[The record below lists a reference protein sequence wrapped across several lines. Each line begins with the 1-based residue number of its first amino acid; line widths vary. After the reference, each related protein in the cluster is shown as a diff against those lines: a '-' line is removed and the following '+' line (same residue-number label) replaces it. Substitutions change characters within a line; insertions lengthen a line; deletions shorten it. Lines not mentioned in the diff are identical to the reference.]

1 MNMNIDNNNGDKIP
15 SEIMNAFKAKDPRIT
30 NAQWSEDEDGNYLAA
45 FLGARSK
52 EICVI
57 GKSGTILQTQMLGNV
72 ETLSENIQNY
82 IKDKYKGYKVKEY
95 YAVKDLIEKRN
106 IYKVIINNKK
116 TGIEEI
122 LWFTTGGLIIE

>member
-1 MNMNIDNNNGDKIP
+1 
-15 SEIMNAFKAKDPRIT
+15 
-30 NAQWSEDEDGNYLAA
+30 LAT

-57 GKSGTILQTQMLGNV
+57 GKSGTILQTQVLGNV

-82 IKDKYKGYKVKEY
+82 IKDKYKGFKVKEY
-95 YAVKDLIEKRN
+95 YAVKDFIEKRN
-106 IYKVIINNKK
+106 IYKVVINNKK